1 MKKLSTLLLCAALAG
16 SAFADGYETNRQNS
30 NEVKRSTNSER
41 SNKNDAAVDIAQ
53 MLSTGL
59 AKVVPQDDRYVR
71 RLFYIGWQP
80 EQVTEE
86 RVGGDIDAYLAARR
100 QALMKLGTVDAKS
113 VLKVL
118 DAAKTPAEKKAFVD
132 RETMAMGVIAAHSA
146 FFPEFG
152 EVLVSKRRYVTQ
164 KAFYIAY
171 QPALVYHS
179 ALANFFE
186 GALGEEML
194 KTGAMPL
201 DERRSLLVRLFFE
214 VPASAIPVR
223 YDPDARGELRN
234 GGGMGSDYQLI
245 IGNMTYGTSEKGIYV
260 YGGGGLFFGGGTA
273 NGVKY
278 SFTDGASNTRGT
290 STARTKSNSTSRRD
304 AYLE

>member
-59 AKVVPQDDRYVR
+59 AKVIPQDDRYVR

-118 DAAKTPAEKKAFVD
+118 DAAKTPAEKQAFVD
-132 RETMAMGVIAAHSA
+132 RETMALGVIAAHSA
-146 FFPEFG
+146 FSPAFG
-152 EVLVSKRRYVTQ
+152 ETKVGGRRNIMDR
-164 KAFYIAY
+164 AFYTAF
-171 QPALVYHS
+171 QPALFHHGLLVNYIES
-179 ALANFFE
+179 R
-186 GALGEEML
+186 LGEVMVAA
-194 KTGAMPL
+194 GAMPL
-201 DERRSLLVRLFFE
+201 AERQAALIYLFFSL
-214 VPASAIPVR
+214 PANQLTIS
-223 YDPDARGELRN
+223 YDPDVRGVLRSTGELT
-234 GGGMGSDYQLI
+234 DYQVVFD
-245 IGNMTYGTSEKGIYV
+245 GKTFAATEKGIFI
-260 YGGGGLFFGGGTA
+260 YGGGSVFFGGGTA

-278 SFTDGASNTRGT
+278 SFTDGASNSRGT
-290 STARTKSNSTSRRD
+290 STSRTKSNSTSHRETILD
-304 AYLE
+304 